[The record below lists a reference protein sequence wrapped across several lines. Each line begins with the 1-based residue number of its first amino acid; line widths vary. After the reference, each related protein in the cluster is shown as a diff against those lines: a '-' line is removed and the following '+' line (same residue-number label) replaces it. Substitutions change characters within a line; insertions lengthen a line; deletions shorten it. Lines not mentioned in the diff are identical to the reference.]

1 MKNTQTTTTPEILK
15 TSIELLTDYKNWI
28 NETKKT
34 NILNN
39 NQDLNKWLDILTDD
53 VKKNIRH
60 LNLMRIAEEYRL
72 KQ

>member
-15 TSIELLTDYKNWI
+15 TSIELLTDYIKSI
-28 NETKKT
+28 EKYQHSS
-34 NILNN
+34 LNYEN
-39 NQDLNKWLDILTDD
+39 NPVIDI
-53 VKKNIRH
+53 KKNIRH

>member
-15 TSIELLTDYKNWI
+15 TSIDLLTDYYKSVEKLHYPKGI
-28 NETKKT
+28 QQSS
-34 NILNN
+34 LH
-39 NQDLNKWLDILTDD
+39 TDNGLIFII
-53 VKKNIRH
+53 KKNIRH